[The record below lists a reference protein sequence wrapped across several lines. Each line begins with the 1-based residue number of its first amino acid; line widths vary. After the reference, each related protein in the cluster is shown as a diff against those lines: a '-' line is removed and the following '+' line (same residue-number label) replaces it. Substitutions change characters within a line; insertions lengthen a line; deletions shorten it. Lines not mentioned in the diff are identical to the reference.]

1 MSYYQSW
8 LNLPIRTKFIACLLV
23 TSLSATGLVGAVA
36 YGRLMQKF
44 DSFVLERASSNFSQ
58 DVRAY
63 FSVYGSWQEGN
74 KHESFHNFA
83 ERRRRALGLPPPE
96 RLMMHG
102 DSKPPILPPSANLQM
117 RSLPAGLAPQQQD
130 HLDAPPFRFYLFD
143 KYYMSLMDIP
153 PYRVGDIVSPKDNQ
167 RLLPITLDGRV
178 VAYFVP
184 DGKANY
190 SEMDLGY
197 LSAMREALL
206 YGILFAV
213 LLTLGLGFWFGSSL
227 SRALRQLTVA
237 AQAMRDGDLRQ
248 HIKVKSGDEVGLLA
262 NAFNRMSSELANQH
276 EKLHQSHE
284 QIQKQA
290 EQMNE
295 LSRRDALTMLHNRRH
310 FDDQGQHMFNQAA
323 RYQRPFSVMLGDIDY
338 FKKINDN
345 YSHAVGDE
353 VLRKIGEIL
362 SGMVRNCDLVARYG
376 GEEFVIAFP
385 ETPLQQAHSACETL
399 RKRIEEYP
407 WHTVHPELKVTMSMG
422 ISANGKAKGL
432 HEMLKLADNLLYR
445 AKNNGR
451 NQVCMAEY

>member
-8 LNLPIRTKFIACLLV
+8 LNLPIRTKFIVCLLL
-23 TSLSATGLVGAVA
+23 TSLSATGLVGIVA
-36 YGRLMQKF
+36 YSRLMQKF
-44 DSFVLERASSNFSQ
+44 DSFVLERASGNFSQ
-58 DVRAY
+58 DVAAY
-63 FSVYGSWQEGN
+63 FDVYGSWQEGS
-74 KHESFHNFA
+74 KHESFRSFA
-83 ERRRRALGLPPPE
+83 ERRGRALGLPPPE
-96 RLMMHG
+96 KLMMR
-102 DSKPPILPPSANLQM
+102 DRSRPIPPPPANVQLSRLPSGLPPPPRDNL
-117 RSLPAGLAPQQQD
+117 G
-130 HLDAPPFRFYLFD
+130 APPFRFYLFD
-143 KYYMSLMDIP
+143 KYYMSLMNIP
-153 PYRVGDIVSPKDNQ
+153 PYRVGDVVNPQEKQ
-167 RLLPITLDGRV
+167 RLLPITQGGRV

-190 SEMDLGY
+190 SELDLGY

-213 LLTLGLGFWFGSSL
+213 LLTLALGFWFGSSL
-227 SRALRQLTVA
+227 SHALRQLTSAV
-237 AQAMRDGDLRQ
+237 QAMRDGDLRQ
-248 HIKVKSGDEVGLLA
+248 HIKVRSGDEVGLLA
-262 NAFNRMSSELANQH
+262 HAFNRMSSELANQH

-284 QIQKQA
+284 QIRLQA

-295 LSRRDALTMLHNRRH
+295 LSRRDVLTNLHNRRH
-310 FDDQGQHMFNQAA
+310 FDDHGQHMFNQAA

-338 FKKINDN
+338 FKKINDQ

-362 SGMVRNCDLVARYG
+362 SSMVRNCDLVARYG

-407 WHTVHPELKVTMSMG
+407 WHTVHPDLKVTMSMG
-422 ISANGKAKGL
+422 ISANSKAKGL
-432 HEMLKLADNLLYR
+432 HEMLKVADNLLYR

-451 NQVCMAEY
+451 NQVCMAE

>member
-8 LNLPIRTKFIACLLV
+8 LDLSIRTKFIVCLLV

-44 DSFVLERASSNFSQ
+44 DSFVLERASSDFSQ
-58 DVRAY
+58 DVKAY
-63 FSVYGSWQEGN
+63 FSVYSSWQEGS
-74 KHESFHNFA
+74 KRESFRNFA
-83 ERRRRALGLPPPE
+83 ERRHRTQGLQLPINLKRPPPTE
-96 RLMMHG
+96 
-102 DSKPPILPPSANLQM
+102 PNQ
-117 RSLPAGLAPQQQD
+117 
-130 HLDAPPFRFYLFD
+130 PPFRFYLFD
-143 KYYMSLMDIP
+143 KYYLSLMDIP
-153 PYRVGDIVSPKDNQ
+153 PYRIGDIADPRDKQ
-167 RLLPITLDGRV
+167 RLLPIKQNGRV

-190 SEMDLGY
+190 SDMDLGY

-213 LLTLGLGFWFGSSL
+213 LLTLGLGFWFGSNL
-227 SRALRQLTVA
+227 SSALRQLTRA
-237 AQAMRDGDLRQ
+237 AQAMRDGDLKQ
-248 HIKVKSGDEVGLLA
+248 HIKVRSADEVGLLA
-262 NAFNRMSSELANQH
+262 HAFNRMSSELANQH

-284 QIQKQA
+284 QIKLQA

-295 LSRRDALTMLHNRRH
+295 LSRRDALTRLHNRRH

-345 YSHAVGDE
+345 YSHAIGDE

-362 SGMVRNCDLVARYG
+362 SSMVRNCDLVARYG

-385 ETPLQQAHSACETL
+385 ETTLQQAYSACETL
-399 RKRIEEYP
+399 RKRIQEYP

-422 ISANGKAKGL
+422 ISANAEVKSL
-432 HEMLKLADNLLYR
+432 HEMLKIADSLLYQ
-445 AKNNGR
+445 AKHNGR
-451 NQVCMAEY
+451 NQVCIAE